1 MCHAVSRMNHAYPS
15 ILNPLFPMRELSV
28 NEIAILEEQGC
39 TAEDWTEIL
48 VEDDFTTSSVSAVS
62 FYGHVEIGSLNG
74 SVEVEDGFWR
84 RCCLRNVTLRNV
96 VIGDECVIE
105 NIRGY
110 ISGYHIGNRCY
121 ISDCGIITAQR
132 GTTCGAGETIS
143 VLNESGDGNIV
154 LYPGLTSQMAWLM
167 VNFPEVRT
175 LAQNSINTQDIQ
187 PSIGNNT
194 RIIATKEIV
203 NTLIGEG
210 AEVRGVTRLY
220 ECTVESSDEIST
232 FIGSDVIMEKS
243 IVAPGAT
250 VTDGAKVF
258 DSFVGE
264 QVHIG
269 KGFSSET
276 SVFFANSYMD
286 NGESCAAFCGPFSAS
301 HHKST
306 LLIGGAFSF
315 YNAGSGTNQ
324 SNHAYKMGPIHWG
337 TLARGTKTASGCHIL
352 WPATFGAFSM
362 VMGKVQTHP
371 NTRSLPF
378 SYVIADG
385 MQTYLIPGIN
395 LRTVGT
401 WRDVGK
407 WQKRD
412 LRPVD
417 CRRDLV
423 NCAFP
428 NPYVIQSV
436 LEGREVLR
444 QLQLKYGTD
453 AEEYRYKGCLI
464 RHDALVKGLHY
475 YDMALRLF
483 LYEYFQTTSDADE
496 SGVQGGTWLDLCG
509 LLAPK
514 AEIDRI
520 IQDVRSSSISS
531 VSELEEILR
540 SVNSDYKANAAA
552 YALHLMKQEGE
563 GGFIDQDYWLREA
576 EQAHDE
582 WLSLIKSDAEK
593 EYAMGDVEEKQL
605 RDFIEKIKA

>member
-1 MCHAVSRMNHAYPS
+1 
-15 ILNPLFPMRELSV
+15 MRELSV

-39 TAEDWTEIL
+39 SAEDWAEIL
-48 VEDDFTTSSVSAVS
+48 VDEDFTTSSVHDVA
-62 FYGHVEIGSLNG
+62 FYGHVELGSLNG
-74 SVEVEDGFWR
+74 SMEVEDGFWR
-84 RCCLRNVTLRNV
+84 RSCLRNATLRNVTV
-96 VIGDECVIE
+96 GDECIIE

-110 ISGYHIGNRCY
+110 ISDYKIGNRCY
-121 ISDCGIITAQR
+121 ISDCGIIISQ
-132 GTTCGAGETIS
+132 GSTTCGAGETVS
-143 VLNESGDGNIV
+143 VLNEAGDGNIV

-167 VNFPEVRT
+167 INFPEVRT
-175 LAQNSINTQDIQ
+175 LAQNSVKTEDWQ
-187 PSIGNNT
+187 PSIGNNC
-194 RIIATKEIV
+194 RVVGVKEIV
-203 NTLIGEG
+203 NTYIGDS
-210 AEVRGVTRLY
+210 AEIRGTTRIY
-220 ECTVESSDEIST
+220 ESTIESTDEVST

-243 IVAPGAT
+243 VVAPGAT

-269 KGFSSET
+269 KGFSSEA

-315 YNAGSGTNQ
+315 YNAGSNTNQ

-352 WPATFGAFSM
+352 WPATFGVFSM

-371 NTRSLPF
+371 NTRQLPF
-378 SYVIADG
+378 SYIIADG
-385 MQTYLIPGIN
+385 LTTHLIPGIN

-412 LRPVD
+412 LRPVEN
-417 CRRDLV
+417 RRDLV

-436 LEGREVLR
+436 LEGREVLK
-444 QLQLKYGTD
+444 QLQTKYGLD
-453 AEEYRYKGCLI
+453 APEYKYKGCVI
-464 RHDALVKGLHY
+464 RRDALEKGLHY

-483 LYEYFQTTSDADE
+483 LYEYFQTTSDTDDTGA
-496 SGVQGGTWLDLCG
+496 QGGTWLDLCG
-509 LLAPK
+509 MLAPK
-514 AEIDRI
+514 AEIDRVV
-520 IQDVRSSSISS
+520 QDVRSGSITSVAELEDILSSI
-531 VSELEEILR
+531 
-540 SVNSDYKANAAA
+540 NSDYKVNAAA
-552 YALHLMKQEGE
+552 YAKHIMKQESE

-576 EQAHDE
+576 EEAHNE
-582 WLSLIKSDAEK
+582 WLSLIRADAEK

-605 RDFIEKIKA
+605 RDFIEKIQG